1 MRTFRFV
8 VCLIIEFSFQSVHAQ
23 VDSLILKEPEYMLT
37 EVMQENLEM
46 QSEASG
52 AEDEDYSELFE
63 NLVYFRNHQ
72 LNINTAGKEGLQELG
87 LLNPIQINALL
98 EHIHINGPLLSIY
111 ELQSIEYFDIPSI
124 RTILPYVRVI
134 TRESDTYQSLKDL
147 LKNTSQQFDLRYARV
162 LETQKGYT
170 LPNSR
175 SANSGSRF
183 VGSPDQVL
191 ASYQSSIPNL
201 TSLGFSGRK
210 DPGERFS
217 VGQSGKGFDFY
228 SMHLFIQTKGIIK
241 ALAFGDFAMSFG
253 QGLVAW
259 SGLALSKTAEAC
271 IVERTG
277 AGLKP
282 YTSSSK
288 TRNLRGGG
296 VSLRFGLL
304 EATAFYSYKLLD
316 ATVSDTSIGGKVM
329 TVRTI
334 QTTGIHATPSELQSA
349 NTLPEETA
357 GGHLALSLH
366 KLVMGVT
373 AMQTRFG
380 ADVEPKPV
388 PYNLFEFRGK
398 ELMNAGADYNL
409 VIRNLI
415 FFGEG
420 ALSKDQREHPNTAFL
435 QGVLVAADPRMSF
448 TILYRNYSPAYHSF
462 FSNAFSEGGKTS
474 NEQGIYWG
482 LTLKPRS
489 QLSISVFCD
498 YVSYPWLKYRV
509 DAPVTGND
517 FFAKI
522 SWNPDKRTE
531 IYLFFRRKLSAL
543 DPPAANDPDEIN
555 FPLPGIQTNYRLNI
569 ITQPS
574 TVIRLKTRVE
584 LIWKTDSV
592 QSLEQGFL
600 LSASFSIKPKKRPF
614 SLTGSYTI
622 FDTPSG
628 NTRIY
633 AYEQGVPGTYST
645 PSYSGRGSRFTGL
658 IQTKTFRKIQI
669 SLSFT
674 RTFYDDRQVIGIGTL
689 NQINGRHK
697 SEVQCN
703 LRMKF

>member
-1 MRTFRFV
+1 MRIFRFV
-8 VCLIIEFSFQSVHAQ
+8 VCLMLEISFQSVHAQ
-23 VDSLILKEPEYMLT
+23 EDSLLLKESEFMLT

-52 AEDEDYSELFE
+52 ADDEDYSELFE
-63 NLVYFRNHQ
+63 NLVYFKNHR
-72 LNINTAGKEGLQELG
+72 LNMNAAGKEDLQELG

-98 EHIHINGPLLSIY
+98 EHIHINGPLLSVY
-111 ELQSIEYFDIPSI
+111 ELQSIDHFDIQTI
-124 RTILPYVRVI
+124 RALLPYVRVTI
-134 TRESDTYQSLKDL
+134 REPNTRWNLKEL
-147 LKNTSQQFDLRYARV
+147 IKNTSQQFELRYARI
-162 LETQKGYT
+162 LETQKAYT
-170 LPNSR
+170 PIDAGSSNSD
-175 SANSGSRF
+175 SRF
-183 VGSPDQVL
+183 IGSPDQIL
-191 ASYQSSIPNL
+191 ASYRLSISNI
-201 TSLGFSGRK
+201 TSIGFSGRK

-217 VGQSGKGFDFY
+217 ISQAGKGFDFY
-228 SMHLFIQTKGIIK
+228 SMHLFIHTKGIIK
-241 ALAFGDFAMSFG
+241 ALALGDYAMSFG

-259 SGLALSKTAEAC
+259 SGLALSKTADAC

-296 VSLRFGLL
+296 MTLQLGLL
-304 EATAFYSYKLLD
+304 QVTAFYSYKLLD
-316 ATVSDTSIGGKVM
+316 ATVSDTSIGGKIM

-334 QTTGIHATPSELQSA
+334 QTTGIHATSSELLSA

-366 KLVMGVT
+366 RIVLGIT

-409 VIRNLI
+409 VIRNLN

-420 ALSKDQREHPNTAFL
+420 ALSKDQGKHPNTAFL

-482 LTLKPRS
+482 LILKPRS
-489 QLSISVFCD
+489 QINISAFYD
-498 YVSYPWLKYRV
+498 FVSYPWLKYRV

-517 FFAKI
+517 LFAKI

-543 DPPAANDPDEIN
+543 DPPAADDPNEIN

-569 ITQPS
+569 MTQPS
-574 TVIRLKTRVE
+574 AVINLKTRVE
-584 LIWKTDSV
+584 LIRKTDSV

-600 LSASFSIKPKKRPF
+600 LSASFRIKLRKLPF
-614 SLTGSYTI
+614 SFTGSYTI

-633 AYEQGVPGTYST
+633 AYEQGVPGTYSI
-645 PSYSGRGSRFTGL
+645 PSYSGRGSRFTSL
-658 IQTKTFRKIQI
+658 IQTKSFRKIQV

-674 RTFYDDRQVIGIGTL
+674 RTFYDDRQVIGAGTL
-689 NQINGRHK
+689 YQINGRHE
-697 SEVQCN
+697 SEVRCN
-703 LRMKF
+703 LRVKF